1 MYERLYFCQFHCVW
15 IRIRILISSLDPG
28 PDQQCRNPF
37 VLKVHAIDEDK
48 NFDHKNFDLRKFL
61 PRIIKKKHFRKNK
74 PFIYLYQETNMA
86 DKEIISSL
94 KEENEFLK
102 QVSNDYENLRYD
114 NLYLT
119 YN

>member
-1 MYERLYFCQFHCVW
+1 
-15 IRIRILISSLDPG
+15 
-28 PDQQCRNPF
+28 
-37 VLKVHAIDEDK
+37 
-48 NFDHKNFDLRKFL
+48 
-61 PRIIKKKHFRKNK
+61 
-74 PFIYLYQETNMA
+74 MA

-114 NLYLT
+114 NLYRYLA

>member
-1 MYERLYFCQFHCVW
+1 M
-15 IRIRILISSLDPG
+15 
-28 PDQQCRNPF
+28 
-37 VLKVHAIDEDK
+37 
-48 NFDHKNFDLRKFL
+48 FL
-61 PRIIKKKHFRKNK
+61 N
-74 PFIYLYQETNMA
+74 QETNMA

-119 YN
+119 YNWHPRHRRYSYILMHLWFIQSRA